1 LAFEYRRRR
10 RVLLTNTRHLILGG
24 RCRQVSSEA
33 RQAEITE
40 QYSMTWRLYY
50 GLAVLMIVF
59 VFAHIVALQIVN
71 ARHSKLPVTVDAPA
85 E

>member
-1 LAFEYRRRR
+1 
-10 RVLLTNTRHLILGG
+10 
-24 RCRQVSSEA
+24 
-33 RQAEITE
+33 
-40 QYSMTWRLYY
+40 MTWRLYY